1 MMWVTWRQFRAQA
14 IVAGSVLAAIAIGL
28 VITGLNLRHKYDAAG
43 LPSCYIRHDCEF
55 VATGL
60 INQLRA
66 GDYNVIFFASVFV
79 LYAVPALIGL
89 FWGAP
94 LLAREFEAGTLRLA
108 WNQSV
113 SRNRWL
119 AVKLGTIGLAGMAAA
134 GLLSLLITWWS
145 SPVDQALNY
154 TGANAA
160 IGLNRLDPTL
170 FGVRGIAPIGYAA
183 FAVALGVTLGVLIRR
198 TVPAMAATLA
208 AFVGVEIAWAKWVR
222 PHLIPPTVVKATL
235 TNGFN
240 ELIGSGNGSQLTV
253 VGNWHN
259 ASAWVL
265 SNQTLTAAGHLFT
278 GPAPSA
284 CQGGSFQ
291 ACAAALVSMHMTQLV
306 TFQPGSRFWALQGIE
321 TAAFVVVAALLAV
334 FCAWRISTRR
344 LA

>member
-1 MMWVTWRQFRAQA
+1 MIWLTWRQFRAQA
-14 IVAGSVLAAIAIGL
+14 VVAGSVLGAIAIGL
-28 VITGLNLRHKYDAAG
+28 VVTGLELRHRYDAAG
-43 LPSCYIRHDCEF
+43 LPGCYTRHDCEF

-66 GDYNVIFFASVFV
+66 GDYSVLFFASVFV

-94 LLAREFEAGTLRLA
+94 LVAREFEAGTLRLA

-119 AVKLGTIGLAGMAAA
+119 AVKLGLVGLAAIATA

-145 SPVDQALNY
+145 SPVDRALNY
-154 TGANAA
+154 AGANAA

-183 FAVALGVTLGVLIRR
+183 FAVALGVTFGVLIRR

-208 AFVGVEIAWAKWVR
+208 TFVGVEVVWAKWVR
-222 PHLIPPTVVKATL
+222 QHLIPPTVVKAPL
-235 TNGFN
+235 TNAFDM
-240 ELIGSGNGSQLTV
+240 LITNQNGSSMTV
-253 VGNWHN
+253 TGNWHN

-265 SNQTLTAAGHLFT
+265 SNQSVTPAGHVFT
-278 GPAPSA
+278 GPAGRA
-284 CQGGSFQ
+284 CMGNSFQ
-291 ACAAALVSMHMTQLV
+291 ACTAWVANLHLSQLV

-321 TAAFVVVAALLAV
+321 TAAFLVLAALLAA
-334 FCAWRISTRR
+334 FCAWRISSRR